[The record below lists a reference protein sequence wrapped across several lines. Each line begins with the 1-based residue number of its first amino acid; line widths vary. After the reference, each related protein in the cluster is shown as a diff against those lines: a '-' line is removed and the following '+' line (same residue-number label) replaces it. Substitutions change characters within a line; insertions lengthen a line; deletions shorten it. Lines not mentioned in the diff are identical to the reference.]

1 MLMDLDPAVAGALAG
16 NDMTAVP
23 DETGQLIY
31 VWHTPTGL
39 SLERAVYPDMLNT
52 GHAIDALLG
61 EARKAGWA
69 GSGSNRGRAD

>member
-1 MLMDLDPAVAGALAG
+1 MVVTPDPAVMTLIAE

-31 VWHTPTGL
+31 IWHTPTGL
-39 SLERAVYPDMLNT
+39 SLERAVYPDLLNVS
-52 GHAIDALLG
+52 HAIAALLG
-61 EARKAGWA
+61 EAHASGWA

>member
-1 MLMDLDPAVAGALAG
+1 MDLDPAVARALAG

-61 EARKAGWA
+61 EARKTGWA
-69 GSGSNRGRAD
+69 APGSNREPPD